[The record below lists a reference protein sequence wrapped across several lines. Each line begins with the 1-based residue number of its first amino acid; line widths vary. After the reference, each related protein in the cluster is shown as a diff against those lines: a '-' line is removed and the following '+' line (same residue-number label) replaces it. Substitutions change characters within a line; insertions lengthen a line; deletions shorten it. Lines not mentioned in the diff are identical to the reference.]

1 MDGHSCSEMMQVSIE
16 WIEEPDAVRMDVDAF
31 IVLVSPQGVQHGS
44 MRQAWNSLL
53 LPLMERHLFQG
64 APFQTYAVP
73 LQGRGESRTV
83 IFVGVGERPLTSE
96 ELRVAAAQAAKAALK
111 MRVRSLAWELNAPL
125 VALTSEQD
133 AAAAAQALTE
143 GVILGAYRQRQYKQN
158 AASYEGIEKL
168 LLFRKGSVPSA
179 EKADWEQGIRRGL
192 AYAESVCLARDLTNL
207 PGNML
212 VPDDLSKAA
221 VSVAAKHG
229 FESSVLDERQ
239 LEELGMGGLLAVGQ
253 GSAHPPRLVVIR
265 YQGREQW
272 EDVIGLVGKGITFDT
287 GGISLKRR
295 AGMEEMISDMAGAA
309 AVLGVMNA
317 LGRLKPAVNVVM
329 VIPTAENMPGGS
341 AFKPGDVI
349 RTYSGRTIEVLN
361 TDAEGRV
368 VLADGMTYAREQG
381 ATRLI
386 DVATLTGA
394 VLTAFGDVATGA
406 VTNDDAM
413 LEEFVLASKRSGE
426 KVWPLPAYKEFW
438 DMLKSDVADV
448 KNSTGSR
455 GAAITAGLFVGTFA
469 EGLPWIHLD
478 IAGTAFLA
486 KERGVNP
493 KGATGVMV
501 RTITE
506 WILAQEAEK
515 YS

>member
-1 MDGHSCSEMMQVSIE
+1 MDGYSCSETMQVSIE
-16 WIEEPDAVRMDVDAF
+16 WIGETDAARVDVDAF
-31 IVLVSPQGVQHGS
+31 IVLVSPQGAQDGS

-83 IFVGVGERPLTSE
+83 IFVGAGERPLTSE

-111 MRVRSLAWELNAPL
+111 MRVKTLAWELSAPL
-125 VALTSEQD
+125 VAFTAEQN

-143 GVILGAYRQRQYKQN
+143 GMILGAYRQRQYKQN
-158 AASYEGIEKL
+158 ASAYTGIEQ
-168 LLFRKGSVPSA
+168 LLFLRQGSVSAA
-179 EKADWEQGIRRGL
+179 EKAEWEQGIRRGL
-192 AYAESVCLARDLTNL
+192 AYAESTCLARDLTNL

-212 VPDDLSKAA
+212 VPEGLAEAA
-221 VSVAAKHG
+221 LNVAAKHG
-229 FESSVLDERQ
+229 FESAVLDERQ
-239 LEELGMGGLLAVGQ
+239 LADLGMGGLLAVGQ
-253 GSAHPPRLVVIR
+253 GSVHPPRLIMIR
-265 YQGREQW
+265 YQGRDKW
-272 EDVIGLVGKGITFDT
+272 DDVIGLVGKGITFDT

-295 AGMEEMISDMAGAA
+295 AGMEEMISDMGGAA

-317 LGRLKPAVNVVM
+317 LGTLRPAVNVVM
-329 VIPTAENMPGGS
+329 VIPAAENMPGGG

-349 RTYSGRTIEVLN
+349 RSYSGRTIEVLN

-368 VLADGMTYAREQG
+368 VLADGMAYARELG
-381 ATRLI
+381 ASKLI

-394 VLTAFGDVATGA
+394 VLTALGDVATGA
-406 VTNDDAM
+406 VANDDTM
-413 LEEFVLASKRSGE
+413 LEEFILASKRAGE

-438 DMLKSDVADV
+438 DMLKSDVADI

-493 KGATGVMV
+493 KGATGAMV
-501 RTITE
+501 RSITE
-506 WILAQEAEK
+506 WILAQEAKEK
-515 YS
+515 